1 MSDQFNIDTS
11 QFDNDLLYSGD
22 QDGDLQGVLDALIEL
37 HQLDADKAKIE
48 NFEHDYASIVEA
60 ISLNQ
65 AMQQKVI
72 GQIEFIDQ
80 LLLKNET
87 TTVSYLLRV
96 CAGFHVN
103 VLALD

>member
-11 QFDNDLLYSGD
+11 HFDNGLLYPGD
-22 QDGDLQGVLDALIEL
+22 QDEDLQGVLDALIEL

-48 NFEHDYASIVEA
+48 NFEYDYASIVEA
-60 ISLNQ
+60 INLNQ

-72 GQIEFIDQ
+72 SQIEFIDQ

-87 TTVSYLLRV
+87 TTVSYLLPV